1 MDGVHGSFNDW
12 ACPPHSPLA
21 GSLPVGHI
29 PPMPV
34 SVRIAEAPDGA
45 LTYLVAVPPER
56 LPPVAPGDLLAAW
69 GLARRAAALRRWG
82 RPRVLVFR
90 RAAADAPTRIAIA
103 DRDAGA
109 WAEAIDVAIGLD
121 TLPGLALCLRL
132 LALVEVLTRADWL
145 NSLFEVTPAGID
157 LHPRLLAAAAAMP
170 LDGAARFDEA
180 GLRRLLS
187 CPTPLVARD

>member
-1 MDGVHGSFNDW
+1 
-12 ACPPHSPLA
+12 
-21 GSLPVGHI
+21 
-29 PPMPV
+29 MPIA
-34 SVRIAEAPDGA
+34 VRIAEAPDGA
-45 LTYLVAVPPER
+45 LTYLIAVPPER
-56 LPPVAPGDLLAAW
+56 LPAVAPGDLLAAW

-90 RAAADAPTRIAIA
+90 RAAKDAPTCIAIA

-109 WAEAIDVAIGLD
+109 WAEAIDAAIGLD

-132 LALVEVLTRADWL
+132 LALIEVLTRADWL
-145 NSLFEVTPAGID
+145 AALFDVSPAGID
-157 LHPRLLAAAAAMP
+157 LHPSLLAAAAAMP

-187 CPTPLVARD
+187 YPTLLVPKD